1 MTADPC
7 REHREQLGALV
18 LGRLQGAE
26 RAAVQAHVDG
36 CEACAREV
44 AELAPLAGLLARVDP
59 AHVEAPPAPPA
70 RLGDLVARR
79 IRAEGRVRTRRR
91 RVTGLALAGA
101 AAAAAIAAF
110 AASSL
115 LDESS
120 ESGPPTQRV
129 AFPSSRPGVDVSAAI
144 APRAWGSQ
152 LTLSVRGVRPGTLCR
167 VWLRGPDG
175 RRVSAGSFRYRYEG
189 GSDDAV
195 LTAGL
200 SPSEIEAI
208 AVRAGPERLVAPLDD
223 SAAPNDT

>member
-26 RAAVQAHVDG
+26 RTAVQAHVDG

-70 RLGDLVARR
+70 RLGDLVSRR

-91 RVTGLALAGA
+91 RLTGLALAGA
-101 AAAAAIAAF
+101 AAAAVIAAF

-115 LDESS
+115 LESS
-120 ESGPPTQRV
+120 EPGPQTQTV
-129 AFPSSRPGVDVSAAI
+129 AFPSSRPGVDVSAAV
-144 APRAWGSQ
+144 APRAWGSE
-152 LTLSVRGVRPGTLCR
+152 LTLSVRGIRPGTMCR
-167 VWLRGPDG
+167 VWLRRTDG

-208 AVRAGPERLVAPLDD
+208 SVRAGPERLVAPLGD

>member
-36 CEACAREV
+36 CEACTREV

-70 RLGDLVARR
+70 RLGELVSQR
-79 IRAEGRVRTRRR
+79 IRAEGRVRTQRRR
-91 RVTGLALAGA
+91 LTGLALAGA
-101 AAAAAIAAF
+101 AAAAVIAAF
-110 AASSL
+110 AATSL
-115 LDESS
+115 LESS
-120 ESGPPTQRV
+120 ESGPPTQSV
-129 AFPSSRPGVDVSAAI
+129 TFPSSRPGVNVSAAV
-144 APRAWGSQ
+144 APRAWGSE
-152 LTLSVRGVRPGTLCR
+152 LTMTVRGIRPGTLCR
-167 VWLRGPDG
+167 VWLRRTDG
-175 RRVSAGSFRYRYEG
+175 QRVPAGSFRYRYEG

-195 LTAGL
+195 LTAAV

-208 AVRAGPERLVAPLDD
+208 DVQAGPEHLVAPLDP
-223 SAAPNDT
+223 SAAADDS